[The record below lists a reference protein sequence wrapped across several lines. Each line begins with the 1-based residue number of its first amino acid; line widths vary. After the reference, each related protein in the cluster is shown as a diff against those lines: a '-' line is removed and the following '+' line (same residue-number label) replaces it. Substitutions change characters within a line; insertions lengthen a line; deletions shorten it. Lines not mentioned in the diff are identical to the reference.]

1 MEGLMEILSW
11 NIILEL
17 FESYEIV
24 RPWRKSVINTWT
36 SYKICFFENKKPSTF
51 YLLIFLWHNL
61 SLQHPVSFYK
71 VTFDLKGWPLWYSM
85 VALTT
90 TFIDWEYELW
100 LQTGSSGTLVM
111 QLVKIT
117 NFINLKC
124 ELWPQTGTLL
134 EPRCICSYKL

>member
-1 MEGLMEILSW
+1 MT
-11 NIILEL
+11 
-17 FESYEIV
+17 
-24 RPWRKSVINTWT
+24 K
-36 SYKICFFENKKPSTF
+36 
-51 YLLIFLWHNL
+51 NL

-134 EPRCICSYKL
+134 EPRCICSYKLIRSSKFFFLPDWGWVLLYYWCWLVVVCKQSYMYMYICSISLM